1 MKNVKKIKKRKGITL
16 AEVIISL
23 ILISVIVV
31 GTMSFF
37 SNSFNNVFG
46 LRTQNETNFAIQ
58 EQFESRL
65 ADVKKNGGS
74 GTDEREFVYKIGSNA
89 PQTVKVK
96 GTNLS
101 YKNDKVPKKIH
112 LFVANNKESVLKI
125 PEDLK
130 VTLDEDQKQKGKAYY
145 YVGEET
151 PDGRVQ
157 LTDKSTSSKIYT
169 EEGWFQSHSSIKNKD
184 NPRKP
189 IVLVG
194 SLAAIGSTESNVAQ
208 PKMLEDFKQIRKNN
222 KGFKIEKEMRGSYL
236 TFAARA
242 INSFGRVGQY
252 QEAEHR
258 IWVMGIP
265 ITDGLSFHT
274 DADLAAKKN
283 EDGTISAVPTDNE
296 NHEGFELLNYRDG
309 KPIMDSVAVK
319 SIFDK
324 EKNQARQM
332 LALKNNSLNIKDLKV
347 QNGLTNS
354 FLLTKET
361 QSGALVSYKFSD
373 SLSWN
378 LTITDDGSLTT
389 SYSDSSNSNFS
400 KNSQGIGTIEK
411 NKDNSIQ
418 IVSQL
423 VNGSQLKVEV
433 YLNGEKIHTDTLTV
447 KNGNRYGQQ
456 PTTVTFGGQTHINEI
471 AVFERSLGQDE
482 IKSMT
487 EYFKNKYEVKN

>member
-1 MKNVKKIKKRKGITL
+1 MKNVKKRKGITL

-46 LRTQNETNFAIQ
+46 LRTQNKVNFDIQ
-58 EQFESRL
+58 EQFESRI
-65 ADVKKNGGS
+65 ADVKKNGGT
-74 GTDEREFVYKIGSNA
+74 GTEEREFVYKIGSNA

-101 YKNDKVPKKIH
+101 YKNDKAPKKIH

-130 VTLDEDQKQKGKAYY
+130 VTLDEKEGKKGKAYH
-145 YVGEET
+145 YVDEQT

-169 EEGWFQSHSSIKNKD
+169 EEGWFQSHLSIKNKD

-194 SLAAIGSTESNVAQ
+194 SLATIGSTESKVVH
-208 PKMLEDFKQIRKNN
+208 PKMLEDFKQIHKNN
-222 KGFKIEKEMRGSYL
+222 KGFKIEENMRGSYL

-252 QEAEHR
+252 HEAEHR

-265 ITDGLSFHT
+265 VTKDLKFHT
-274 DADLAAKKN
+274 DADLAVKKN
-283 EDGTISAVPTDNE
+283 SDGTISAVPTDSNE
-296 NHEGFELLNYRDG
+296 HQGVELLNYRNGQKITDN
-309 KPIMDSVAVK
+309 VAVK
-319 SIFDK
+319 SIFDE
-324 EKNQARQM
+324 EKHQARQM
-332 LALKNNSLNIKDLKV
+332 WSLQNNSLNIKDLKM

-354 FLLTKET
+354 FLLTKEP

-389 SYSDSSNSNFS
+389 SYSDSSNRNIS

-418 IVSQL
+418 IVSKPS
-423 VNGSQLKVEV
+423 GSGQFMMEV
-433 YLNGEKIHTDTLTV
+433 YLNGIKIHTDTLTV

-487 EYFKNKYEVKN
+487 EYFKNKYEVKKEN

>member
-1 MKNVKKIKKRKGITL
+1 MKNVKKRKGITL

-58 EQFESRL
+58 EQFESRI
-65 ADVKKNGGS
+65 AEVKKNGGT
-74 GTDEREFVYKIGSNA
+74 GTEEREFVYKIGSNA

-101 YKNDKVPKKIH
+101 YKNDKAPKKIH

-130 VTLDEDQKQKGKAYY
+130 VTLDEKEGKKGKAYY
-145 YVGEET
+145 YVDEQT

-169 EEGWFQSHSSIKNKD
+169 EEGWFQSHLSIKNKD
-184 NPRKP
+184 NPSKP

-194 SLAAIGSTESNVAQ
+194 SLAAIGSTESKVVH
-208 PKMLEDFKQIRKNN
+208 PKMLEDFKQISKKHN
-222 KGFKIEKEMRGSYL
+222 GIKIEDKMRGSYL

-252 QEAEHR
+252 HEAEHR

-265 ITDGLSFHT
+265 VTKDLTFHT
-274 DADLAAKKN
+274 DADLAVKKN
-283 EDGTISAVPTDNE
+283 ENGTPVAIPTVDEAQSDIELFNYRNGQKITDN
-296 NHEGFELLNYRDG
+296 
-309 KPIMDSVAVK
+309 VAVK
-319 SIFDK
+319 SIFDE
-324 EKNQARQM
+324 EKHQARQM
-332 LALKNNSLNIKDLKV
+332 LALRNNSLSIKNLKM

-354 FLLTKET
+354 FLLTKES
-361 QSGALVSYKFSD
+361 QSGALVSYQFGNQLIWKLDIGDNGELKIATSD
-373 SLSWN
+373 ASNGN
-378 LTITDDGSLTT
+378 L
-389 SYSDSSNSNFS
+389 SSNSTVTQ
-400 KNSQGIGTIEK
+400 KLVKDQ
-411 NKDNSIQ
+411 DNSIQ
-418 IVSQL
+418 IVSQP
-423 VNGSQLKVEV
+423 VNDSQLKVEVEV

-447 KNGNRYGQQ
+447 KNRNRNGQQ
-456 PTTVTFGGQTHINEI
+456 PITVTFGGQTHINEI
-471 AVFERSLGQDE
+471 AVFERSLGQDK

>member
-1 MKNVKKIKKRKGITL
+1 MKNVKKRKGITL

-46 LRTQNETNFAIQ
+46 LRTQNKVNFDIQ
-58 EQFESRL
+58 EQFESRI
-65 ADVKKNGGS
+65 ADVKKNGGT
-74 GTDEREFVYKIGSNA
+74 GTEEREFVYKIGSNA

-101 YKNDKVPKKIH
+101 YKNDKAPKKIH

-130 VTLDEDQKQKGKAYY
+130 VTLDEKQGSKGKAYY
-145 YVGEET
+145 YVGDET

-169 EEGWFQSHSSIKNKD
+169 EEGWFQSHSSIKDKD
-184 NPRKP
+184 NPSKP

-194 SLAAIGSTESNVAQ
+194 SLAAIGSTESKVAH
-208 PKMLEDFKQIRKNN
+208 PKMLEDFKQISKKNS
-222 KGFKIEKEMRGSYL
+222 GFKIEKEMRGSYL

-252 QEAEHR
+252 QEAEYR

-265 ITDGLSFHT
+265 VTKELAFHT
-274 DADLAAKKN
+274 DADLAVKKN
-283 EDGTISAVPTDNE
+283 EDGTPSAITTDSKE
-296 NHEGFELLNYRDG
+296 HQGVELLNYHNGQKITDN
-309 KPIMDSVAVK
+309 VAVK
-319 SIFDK
+319 SIFDE
-324 EKNQARQM
+324 EKHQARQV
-332 LALKNNSLNIKDLKV
+332 LALEHNTLAIKDIKV
-347 QNGLTNS
+347 QKGTTNS
-354 FLLTKET
+354 FLLTKES
-361 QSGALVSYKFSD
+361 QSGALVSYQFGNQLIWKLDIGDNGELKIATSD
-373 SLSWN
+373 ASNGN
-378 LTITDDGSLTT
+378 L
-389 SYSDSSNSNFS
+389 SSNSTVTQ
-400 KNSQGIGTIEK
+400 KLVKDQ
-411 NKDNSIQ
+411 DNSIQ
-418 IVSQL
+418 IVSQP
-423 VNGSQLKVEV
+423 VNDSQLKVEV

-447 KNGNRYGQQ
+447 KNRNRNGQQ
-456 PTTVTFGGQTHINEI
+456 PITVTFGGQTHINEI

-487 EYFKNKYEVKN
+487 EYFKNKYEVKKEN

>member
-1 MKNVKKIKKRKGITL
+1 MKNVKKRKGITL

-46 LRTQNETNFAIQ
+46 LRTQNEVNFDIQ
-58 EQFESRL
+58 EQFESRI
-65 ADVKKNGGS
+65 ADVKKNGGT
-74 GTDEREFVYKIGSNA
+74 GTEEREFVYKIGSNA

-101 YKNDKVPKKIH
+101 YKNDKAPKKIH

-130 VTLDEDQKQKGKAYY
+130 VTLDEKQQQKGKAYY
-145 YVGEET
+145 YVGEKT

-157 LTDKSTSSKIYT
+157 LTDKSTSSKVYT

-184 NPRKP
+184 NPSKP

-194 SLAAIGSTESNVAQ
+194 SLAAIGSTESKVVH
-208 PKMLEDFKQIRKNN
+208 PKMLEDFKQISKKNS
-222 KGFKIEKEMRGSYL
+222 GFKIEKEMRGSYL

-296 NHEGFELLNYRDG
+296 NHEGFELLNYRNGQKITDN
-309 KPIMDSVAVK
+309 VAVK
-319 SIFDK
+319 SIFDE
-324 EKNQARQM
+324 EKHQVRQM
-332 LALKNNSLNIKDLKV
+332 LALNNNNLDIKNIKM

-354 FLLTKET
+354 FLLTKES
-361 QSGALVSYKFSD
+361 QSGALVSYRFGT
-373 SLSWN
+373 SLLWN
-378 LTITDDGSLTT
+378 LTVSSDGSLTA
-389 SYSDSSNSNFS
+389 SYGDSSNNNVSNT
-400 KNSQGIGTIEK
+400 KDIGQKINV

-418 IVSQL
+418 IVSQP
-423 VNGSQLKVEV
+423 NRSGQLSMEV
-433 YLNGEKIHTDTLTV
+433 YLNGEKIYTHTLSM
-447 KNGNRYGQQ
+447 KGRNHNGQELSN
-456 PTTVTFGGQTHINEI
+456 VSITFGGQTYINEI
-471 AVFERSLGQDE
+471 ALFDHALLESDLS
-482 IKSMT
+482 KMT
-487 EYFKNKYEVKN
+487 DYFKNKYEVKK